1 MDAETPKNWRGA
13 VLLLGLAWLATAAL
27 LHPTFW
33 SMAQI
38 WERSETF
45 AHGYVILPIAL
56 WLTWRMRHELAAV
69 ETAPDWRA
77 LTLIVLFAL
86 GWLAARVGGV
96 LVVEQYMLVS
106 IWIATVWLLFGP
118 AMLRAAAFPLAY
130 LLLMV
135 PAGEALIPPLVE
147 FTADFTVGAVQ
158 LIGIPVHREGTY
170 FSLPTGDWSVVEGCS
185 GLRYLIASFT
195 LGTLYA
201 YLTYRTPWKRVVFSL
216 AAIVV
221 PIIAN
226 GVRATMIVLIAHY
239 SDMKLALGV
248 DHFIYGWVWFG
259 IVMLIMFWV
268 GLIWREDDDAE
279 RERPPARLARV
290 DWRPALALVALLI
303 AAPVYERHVAAQPMP
318 DVRLVLP
325 QGPGWER
332 EESAMT
338 SWTPHWQGMDQML
351 TGHYRAGERRVMLNV
366 AWYAAQRK
374 GSELINSQNIMVPEK
389 HPVWRLL
396 GRKSTR
402 QDLAGGSLELVEAVL
417 DARPENQRLLVWQWH
432 RIQGRDG
439 ISPYRAK
446 IELTLSALLGQGTE
460 AAAVILAAPYENDPA
475 EARAILTDFIAAHK
489 TALDASVDR
498 ANEP

>member
-56 WLTWRMRHELAAV
+56 WLTWRMRHDLAAV
-69 ETAPDWRA
+69 QTAPDWRA
-77 LTLIVLFAL
+77 LLCIVPFAL
-86 GWLAARVGGV
+86 GWLAARVGGA

-118 AMLRAAAFPLAY
+118 AMLRAAAFPLGY

-135 PAGEALIPPLVE
+135 PAGEALIPPLIE

-158 LIGIPVHREGTY
+158 LIGIPVHREGTF

-201 YLTYRTPWKRVVFSL
+201 YLTYRTLWKRVAFSV
-216 AAIVV
+216 AAVVV

-268 GLIWREDDDAE
+268 GLIWREDDDTD
-279 RERPPARLARV
+279 RQPPAARVARV

-303 AAPVYERHVAAQPMP
+303 AAPAYERQIAAQPMP
-318 DVRLVLP
+318 DVRLALP
-325 QGPGWER
+325 QGAGWER
-332 EESAMT
+332 EDAAMT

-351 TGHYRAGERRVMLNV
+351 TGHYRAGEQRVMLNV
-366 AWYAAQRK
+366 AWYGAQRE
-374 GSELINSQNIMVPEK
+374 GAELINSQNIMVPEK
-389 HPVWRLL
+389 HPVWRML
-396 GRKSTR
+396 GRKTTR
-402 QDLAGGSLELVEAVL
+402 QDLAGGSVELAEAVL
-417 DARPENQRLLVWQWH
+417 DSRAENQRLLVWQWH

-475 EARAILTDFIAAHK
+475 EARAILTAFLAAHK